1 MLPVHLPV
9 PKSSTVQPIWST
21 TTVIDIYRKLCQ
33 KSIESIRTVQIIT
46 SYFLNFIA
54 CKCETFT
61 LVNARVTRYVI
72 IFLFILHL
80 DNSCDMF
87 LITNEILRI
96 RNYSYRCSKKTW
108 SVSETKQ
115 WKKLKMRVKSFQG
128 QCLFKFEI
136 YFFFR
141 TVIFYPFHLELL
153 KSESTFQSY
162 FFLPSIDDL
171 LAFHKWTTLAISK
184 KRDNFVH
191 SDAAEMRQ
199 NNFFDS
205 SPLF

>member
-54 CKCETFT
+54 CKCER

-72 IFLFILHL
+72 IFLFLLHL

-96 RNYSYRCSKKTW
+96 RNYTYRCSKKTW

-115 WKKLKMRVKSFQG
+115 WKKLKMKVKFPRTVPFQV
-128 QCLFKFEI
+128 CN
-136 YFFFR
+136 FFFFF
-141 TVIFYPFHLELL
+141 VLLFFFPFHLELL
-153 KSESTFQSY
+153 KSEGTFQSY

-184 KRDNFVH
+184 KRDNFIY

>member
-33 KSIESIRTVQIIT
+33 KIIESIRTVQIIT

-54 CKCETFT
+54 CKCER

-72 IFLFILHL
+72 IFLFLLHL

-115 WKKLKMRVKSFQG
+115 WKKTKNEGQVSKDSAFSSLKFT
-128 QCLFKFEI
+128 
-136 YFFFR
+136 FFF
-141 TVIFYPFHLELL
+141 VLLFFFPFHLEFL
-153 KSESTFQSY
+153 KSEGTFQSY

-184 KRDNFVH
+184 KRDNFVY

>member
-54 CKCETFT
+54 CKCER
-61 LVNARVTRYVI
+61 LVNARVMRYVI
-72 IFLFILHL
+72 IFLFLLHL

-96 RNYSYRCSKKTW
+96 RNYTYRCSKKTW

-115 WKKLKMRVKSFQG
+115 WKKLKMRVKFPRTVPFQVWN
-128 QCLFKFEI
+128 LFFFSYY

-141 TVIFYPFHLELL
+141 FISSFWSRKVHFNLTSFC
-153 KSESTFQSY
+153 
-162 FFLPSIDDL
+162 LP
-171 LAFHKWTTLAISK
+171 
-184 KRDNFVH
+184 
-191 SDAAEMRQ
+191 
-199 NNFFDS
+199 
-205 SPLF
+205 

>member
-54 CKCETFT
+54 CKCER

-72 IFLFILHL
+72 IFLFLLHL

-96 RNYSYRCSKKTW
+96 RNYSHRCSKKTW

-115 WKKLKMRVKSFQG
+115 WKKLKMRVKFPRTVPFQVWN
-128 QCLFKFEI
+128 
-136 YFFFR
+136 FFFF
-141 TVIFYPFHLELL
+141 VLLFFFPFHLELL
-153 KSESTFQSY
+153 KSEGTFQSY

-184 KRDNFVH
+184 KRDNFIY

>member
-96 RNYSYRCSKKTW
+96 RNYSYRCSKKPR
-108 SVSETKQ
+108 VSL
-115 WKKLKMRVKSFQG
+115 KLSSEKSLKWGSSFQG

-141 TVIFYPFHLELL
+141 TVIFFSVSSRAFEVGRYISILL
-153 KSESTFQSY
+153 LF
-162 FFLPSIDDL
+162 
-171 LAFHKWTTLAISK
+171 AFH
-184 KRDNFVH
+184 R
-191 SDAAEMRQ
+191 R
-199 NNFFDS
+199 S
-205 SPLF
+205 SCLP

>member
-21 TTVIDIYRKLCQ
+21 TTVMDIYRKLCQ

-141 TVIFYPFHLELL
+141 TVIFFSVSSRAFEVGRYISILL
-153 KSESTFQSY
+153 LF
-162 FFLPSIDDL
+162 
-171 LAFHKWTTLAISK
+171 AFH
-184 KRDNFVH
+184 R
-191 SDAAEMRQ
+191 R
-199 NNFFDS
+199 S
-205 SPLF
+205 SCLP

>member
-21 TTVIDIYRKLCQ
+21 TTVIDIYRKLSQ

-54 CKCETFT
+54 CKCER

-72 IFLFILHL
+72 IFLFLLHL

-96 RNYSYRCSKKTW
+96 RNYTYRCRKKTW

-115 WKKLKMRVKSFQG
+115 WKKLKMRVKFPRTVPFQVWN
-128 QCLFKFEI
+128 
-136 YFFFR
+136 FFF
-141 TVIFYPFHLELL
+141 FFALLFFFPFHLELL
-153 KSESTFQSY
+153 KSEGTFQSY

-184 KRDNFVH
+184 KRDNFIY

>member
-54 CKCETFT
+54 CKCER

-72 IFLFILHL
+72 IFLFLLHL

-96 RNYSYRCSKKTW
+96 RNYTYRCSKKTW

-115 WKKLKMRVKSFQG
+115 WKKLKMRVKFPRTVPFQVWN
-128 QCLFKFEI
+128 
-136 YFFFR
+136 FFFFF
-141 TVIFYPFHLELL
+141 VLLFFFPFHLELL
-153 KSESTFQSY
+153 KSEGTFQSY

-171 LAFHKWTTLAISK
+171 LAFHKWTTLAIGK
-184 KRDNFVH
+184 KRDNFIY

>member
-33 KSIESIRTVQIIT
+33 KIIESIRTVQIIT

-54 CKCETFT
+54 CKCER

-72 IFLFILHL
+72 IFLFLLHL

-115 WKKLKMRVKSFQG
+115 WKKTKNEGQVSKDSAFSSLKFT
-128 QCLFKFEI
+128 LFFVLL
-136 YFFFR
+136 FFF
-141 TVIFYPFHLELL
+141 PFHLELL
-153 KSESTFQSY
+153 KSEGTFQSY

-184 KRDNFVH
+184 KRDNFVY

>member
-46 SYFLNFIA
+46 SSFLNFIA
-54 CKCETFT
+54 CKCER

-72 IFLFILHL
+72 IFLFLLHL

-96 RNYSYRCSKKTW
+96 RNYTYRCSKKTW

-115 WKKLKMRVKSFQG
+115 WKKLKMRVKFPRTVPFQVWN
-128 QCLFKFEI
+128 F
-136 YFFFR
+136 FFFR
-141 TVIFYPFHLELL
+141 TIIFFSVSSRAFEVGRYISILL
-153 KSESTFQSY
+153 LF
-162 FFLPSIDDL
+162 
-171 LAFHKWTTLAISK
+171 AFH
-184 KRDNFVH
+184 R
-191 SDAAEMRQ
+191 R
-199 NNFFDS
+199 S
-205 SPLF
+205 SCLP

>member
-9 PKSSTVQPIWST
+9 SKSSTVQPIWST

-54 CKCETFT
+54 CKSER
-61 LVNARVTRYVI
+61 LVDARVTRYVI
-72 IFLFILHL
+72 IFLFLLHL

-115 WKKLKMRVKSFQG
+115 WKKKKWGSSFQG

-141 TVIFYPFHLELL
+141 TVIFFSVSSRAFEVGRYISILL
-153 KSESTFQSY
+153 LF
-162 FFLPSIDDL
+162 
-171 LAFHKWTTLAISK
+171 AFH
-184 KRDNFVH
+184 R
-191 SDAAEMRQ
+191 R
-199 NNFFDS
+199 S
-205 SPLF
+205 SCLP